1 MPAKRSFC
9 AQIDDH
15 LYARE
20 DPMFLDKA
28 CQFLSFSELAG
39 GCRGVRQQE
48 FTLNVITWLN
58 VPNRSTQTFT
68 NTVPGL
74 YATLLCR
81 TDHAKVTSFL
91 SMHQQP
97 EYQEIWINTI
107 GKEIER
113 LAQGLPGIV
122 NGTDTMDSIQ
132 KTEVPHQ
139 LI

>member
-97 EYQEIWINTI
+97 EYQEICLWQRSLTSECLSSYFADNFPRLIFGTI
-107 GKEIER
+107 QS
-113 LAQGLPGIV
+113 LSV
-122 NGTDTMDSIQ
+122 
-132 KTEVPHQ
+132 
-139 LI
+139 